1 MSFDF
6 IFGVVIGA
14 GAVGTLCYVVHSK
27 VQDAV
32 DQMPK
37 RRMFKFRK

>member
-1 MSFDF
+1 MGFDF

-14 GAVGTLCYVVHSK
+14 GAVGTVCYVIQTK
-27 VQDAV
+27 VQDTV

>member
-14 GAVGTLCYVVHSK
+14 GAVGTACYVIQTK